1 METWGGSDGFWGL
14 GGTVGGGLK
23 KWQLGK
29 IVFEDYWKGRGQ
41 HSNRRGFKEDGCGIK
56 EDGRGLA
63 SE

>member
-1 METWGGSDGFWGL
+1 M
-14 GGTVGGGLK
+14 GGGLK